1 MTRVP
6 APDPQAAA
14 ARRSAAAGLR
24 AWLVGLLL
32 LPGWCGAVDFTA
44 DERARILSHG
54 PWPPARVADAS
65 NRADG
70 RADAIALGRRLFSD
84 RRLSA
89 SGELACSSCHDPA
102 RGFQDGQRFTRNHR
116 NTPALFDLA
125 FARWYG
131 WDGAQDS
138 LWAAT
143 LRPLTATDELAV
155 TPQQVMRLLR
165 ADAGLHTAYRQV
177 FGAPPAT
184 ERVLVDMA
192 KALAAYQA
200 TLVSPRT
207 PFDDFRD
214 ALARGD
220 LAAADRYP
228 PAAQRGLKLFVG
240 EARCWFCHT
249 GPAFT
254 NGEFADIGRP
264 FFTRQGADPG
274 RWGGLK
280 QLLASPYN
288 RLGPHNDAGADD
300 PQAVATRHVTMEPRH
315 FGEFKV
321 PGLRGL
327 RATAPYFHDGS
338 AATLDDVV
346 DHYADLDET
355 RLHADGERILRALRL
370 TPEQRQDLVA
380 FLATLS
386 AP

>member
-1 MTRVP
+1 MRL
-6 APDPQAAA
+6 
-14 ARRSAAAGLR
+14 RRGAFK
-24 AWLVGLLL
+24 AWLFCLLL
-32 LPGWCGAVDFTA
+32 LPAWSGAVEFSA

-65 NRADG
+65 NRVDG
-70 RADAIALGRRLFSD
+70 QPAAIELGRRLFSE

-89 SGELACSSCHDPA
+89 SAELACSSCHDPS
-102 RGFQDGQRFTRNHR
+102 RGFQDGRRFTRHQR
-116 NTPALFDLA
+116 NTPALLDLG
-125 FARWYG
+125 FMRWFG

-138 LWAAT
+138 LWWAT
-143 LRPLTATDELAV
+143 LKPLTAPDELAA
-155 TPQQVMRLLR
+155 TPQQVVRLLR
-165 ADAGLHTAYRQV
+165 AEPDLHTRYQDV

-184 ERVLVDMA
+184 ERVLVDIA

-220 LAAADRYP
+220 PVATDRYP
-228 PAAQRGLKLFVG
+228 QAAQRGLKLFVG
-240 EARCWFCHT
+240 EARCWFCHS

-264 FFTRQGADPG
+264 FFTGQGADPG

-280 QLLASPYN
+280 QLLASPFN
-288 RLGPHNDAGADD
+288 RLGPHNDAGVTD
-300 PQAVATRHVTMEPRH
+300 PRAVATRHVTMEPRH

-327 RATAPYFHDGS
+327 NATAPYFHDGS
-338 AATLDDVV
+338 AATLDAVV

-370 TPEQRQDLVA
+370 TPQQRRDLVA
-380 FLATLS
+380 FLESLS
-386 AP
+386 AR